1 MYCYLT
7 TITWELYVEGP
18 KLFLAL
24 SEEDEGLTPGA
35 QLKKLDNQS
44 FLQKPV
50 IETIHLFHI
59 FLKLHQMPALQ
70 CVFFP
75 WMIQDIQYYT
85 FFFVQIKP
93 IGNLPLFLDWHQG

>member
-1 MYCYLT
+1 MLKA
-7 TITWELYVEGP
+7 P
-18 KLFLAL
+18 SLFLAL
-24 SEEDEGLTPGA
+24 SEEDEGLTPSA

-59 FLKLHQMPALQ
+59 FLKLHQMQALQ

-75 WMIQDIQYYT
+75 
-85 FFFVQIKP
+85 
-93 IGNLPLFLDWHQG
+93 